1 MVRVFNMGIGF
12 CLYVDRREA
21 GRVARACAEAGAP
34 AVEIGE
40 AVEGE
45 GVAWE

>member
-21 GRVARACAEAGAP
+21 GRLARACSDAGAP
-34 AVEIGE
+34 ALEIGE
-40 AVEGE
+40 VERGE
-45 GVAWE
+45 GVAWD